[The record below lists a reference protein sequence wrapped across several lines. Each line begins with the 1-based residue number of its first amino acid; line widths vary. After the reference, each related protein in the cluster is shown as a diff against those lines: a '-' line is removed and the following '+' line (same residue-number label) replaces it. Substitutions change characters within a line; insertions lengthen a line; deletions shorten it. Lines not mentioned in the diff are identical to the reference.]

1 MQQSQDKVIQV
12 APAPSEETIVGGS
25 GATATKAGMEPG
37 SLVTPGRKA
46 PRTMEEITSG
56 I

>member
-1 MQQSQDKVIQV
+1 MWQSQGKVIQV
-12 APAPSEETIVGGS
+12 APGASEGMIVGGS
-25 GATATKAGMEPG
+25 GAVATKAGMEPG
-37 SLVTPGRKA
+37 SLVIPDQKG

>member
-1 MQQSQDKVIQV
+1 MQQSQDKVIQG
-12 APAPSEETIVGGS
+12 APGPSEETIVGGS

-37 SLVTPGRKA
+37 SLATPGKKV